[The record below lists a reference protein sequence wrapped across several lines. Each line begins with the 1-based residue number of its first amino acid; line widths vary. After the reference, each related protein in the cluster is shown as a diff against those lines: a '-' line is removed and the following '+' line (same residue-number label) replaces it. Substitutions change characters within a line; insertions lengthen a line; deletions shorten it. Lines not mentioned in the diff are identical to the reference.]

1 LPRVARGS
9 LRNPAPPFD
18 AEARVHPDI
27 YDPVFQEDPFATY
40 AELRAT
46 QPVYREPRYGAFLLT
61 RFEDVMAA
69 LRDHETFCSSAG
81 PAPMPG
87 NAGGGAVL
95 AATDPPYHDQLRA
108 LVSRAFTPRRVA
120 ESAPRIESLA
130 RELVDALPEDG
141 FDLVSA
147 LSIPLPV
154 TVIAEMLGVP
164 AERQPDFR
172 RWSDAFVG
180 LLESPPTPDLL
191 AATGELVHYF
201 GELAE
206 ERRRRPQDD
215 LVSALLQAE
224 IDGRRLTREELNGF
238 FIMLLVA
245 GNETTTNLISNQLH
259 LLASRPDLWKE
270 LRENRAAVPAAI
282 EETVRWDAPVQ
293 NLGREAT
300 RDVTLHGVTMPA
312 GARIVVSFG
321 AANPWRPL
329 LPRRRSGTTRRS
341 PGPRSLARPVRG
353 DPPGPGRTGA
363 PAIDRHSRL
372 RSAAARHLAG
382 MRLDAT
388 GERPSNVPR
397 RRTTPREPATHHLA
411 R

>member
-1 LPRVARGS
+1 MPRVARGN

-69 LRDHETFCSSAG
+69 LRDHETFRSGAG

-87 NAGGGAVL
+87 NPGGGAVL

-201 GELAE
+201 GELAA

-215 LVSALLQAE
+215 MVSALLQAE
-224 IDGRRLTREELNGF
+224 IDGRRLTQEELNGF
-238 FIMLLVA
+238 FIILLVA

-321 AANPWRPL
+321 AANRDPAAFETPDDYRL
-329 LPRRRSGTTRRS
+329 DRGTTRHA
-341 PGPRSLARPVRG
+341 GFGHGVHFCLGAGLARLEGHLALEALLDRFAEIRPGRVAPVRL
-353 DPPGPGRTGA
+353 
-363 PAIDRHSRL
+363 HSTVIRGFEAL
-372 RSAAARHLAG
+372 PLAG
-382 MRLDAT
+382 SL
-388 GERPSNVPR
+388 V
-397 RRTTPREPATHHLA
+397 
-411 R
+411 